1 MKKTLLALFII
12 SFALIHAQQTANRFF
27 YELTFKPK
35 KQIEATDK
43 VMTILDILDKKSVYE
58 DFTKRAQDSIVK
70 NVVEE
75 AVKAGRGYDLASYV
89 KAPKF
94 DHKITKSYPDME
106 KEYVLDW
113 AGSNLFGYNDIV
125 KFDWKILNE
134 KEKIGEYNTQK
145 ATTEFG
151 GRKWTA
157 WFSTDFPFQDGP
169 YKFYGLPGLIV
180 KIEDTEK
187 NFSWVLQGNK
197 KIENYDEVSY
207 IQRMIENQGMV
218 FTPIQ
223 TTKEKYEKALESY
236 KSDPLR
242 NLRLRMTPEK
252 MNEMVEG
259 QNKTWGEMFR
269 EEEKREKEIINS
281 KNNPIEINSDK
292 KKK

>member
-1 MKKTLLALFII
+1 MKKLLLVLFVV
-12 SFALIHAQQTANRFF
+12 SFAFIQAQQTANRFF
-27 YELTFKPK
+27 YEFTFKPK
-35 KQIEATDK
+35 KQIEVTDK

-58 DFTKRAQDSIVK
+58 DFTTRAQDSIVK
-70 NVVEE
+70 NVVET
-75 AVKAGRGYDLASYV
+75 AAKTGQRYDLAGYV
-89 KAPKF
+89 KVPKF

-106 KEYVLDW
+106 KVYVQDW
-113 AGSNLFGYNDIV
+113 AGPSLFGYNDVV

-134 KEKIGEYNTQK
+134 KEKIGEYNAQK

-197 KIENYDEVSY
+197 KIEDYDEVSY
-207 IQRMIENQGMV
+207 TQRMVERQDMV

-223 TTKEKYEKALESY
+223 TTKEKFEKALESY
-236 KSDPLR
+236 RSDPLR
-242 NLRLRMTPEK
+242 RLRQKLTPE
-252 MNEMVEG
+252 MMSEMVPGE
-259 QNKTWGEMFR
+259 NRTVGEMFR
-269 EEEKREKEIINS
+269 EEEKKEKAKIDAY
-281 KNNPIEINSDK
+281 NNPIEILLK
-292 KKK
+292 K